1 MNASGLEVSYQ
12 PDLNQDQLLCEIQ
25 DSMALIVRSRTRVT
39 AEVIGAASE
48 LRVIGRA
55 GAGVDNIDLE
65 AATQEGI
72 LVMNTP
78 GGNSVSAAEHAF
90 ALLIALARKLSSAD
104 ASVKAGE
111 WNKAAFVGQELRG
124 KTLGILGLGQIGS
137 LLARRAQAFQM
148 RVIAY
153 DPFVGQGYAND
164 LEVTLS
170 DLPSVFEESDFLSL
184 HLPLTD
190 ETRGMINR
198 KTLSLMKPSAFL
210 INAARGG
217 LIAEDDLLDHLEES
231 RLGGAALDVFEN
243 EPRVNERLLRSDRVI
258 LTPHIAGSTIE
269 AQEQV
274 GYTIANQVVDYL
286 QKDLISNA
294 VNFPSLSTWEL
305 EKIAP
310 FLNLASRLGAFASQ
324 ICEIRISEI
333 GIRYYGDLA
342 EVDYRPISN
351 HILKAILQPML
362 AQPVNE
368 VNARTY
374 ASQRGIEVIET
385 VSTRSRDHANLISVQ
400 LRNPEETEW
409 VEGAILHQGR
419 LWLVSVDGI
428 PLETPLGD
436 YVLFIRN
443 QDTPGVIGAVG
454 TILGESEINI
464 ASFVLGREDN
474 LSQALGV
481 INTDNPV
488 PETVMTRI
496 RKIPAISYA
505 QIIEL

>member
-1 MNASGLEVSYQ
+1 
-12 PDLNQDQLLCEIQ
+12 
-25 DSMALIVRSRTRVT
+25 
-39 AEVIGAASE
+39 
-48 LRVIGRA
+48 
-55 GAGVDNIDLE
+55 
-65 AATQEGI
+65 
-72 LVMNTP
+72 
-78 GGNSVSAAEHAF
+78 
-90 ALLIALARKLSSAD
+90 
-104 ASVKAGE
+104 
-111 WNKAAFVGQELRG
+111 
-124 KTLGILGLGQIGS
+124 
-137 LLARRAQAFQM
+137 
-148 RVIAY
+148 
-153 DPFVGQGYAND
+153 
-164 LEVTLS
+164 
-170 DLPSVFEESDFLSL
+170 
-184 HLPLTD
+184 
-190 ETRGMINR
+190 
-198 KTLSLMKPSAFL
+198 
-210 INAARGG
+210 
-217 LIAEDDLLDHLEES
+217 
-231 RLGGAALDVFEN
+231 
-243 EPRVNERLLRSDRVI
+243 
-258 LTPHIAGSTIE
+258 
-269 AQEQV
+269 
-274 GYTIANQVVDYL
+274 
-286 QKDLISNA
+286 
-294 VNFPSLSTWEL
+294 
-305 EKIAP
+305 
-310 FLNLASRLGAFASQ
+310 
-324 ICEIRISEI
+324 
-333 GIRYYGDLA
+333 
-342 EVDYRPISN
+342 
-351 HILKAILQPML
+351 ML